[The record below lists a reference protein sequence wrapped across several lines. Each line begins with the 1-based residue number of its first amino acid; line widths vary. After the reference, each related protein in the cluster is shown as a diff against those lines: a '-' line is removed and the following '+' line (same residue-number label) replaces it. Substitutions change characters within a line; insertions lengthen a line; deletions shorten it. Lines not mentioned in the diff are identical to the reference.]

1 MDTTFTPRFDKH
13 GVREQAS
20 GSEPEI
26 KVRDMLVLKLGGDL
40 IESGGDLKRVAGDL
54 AKAAE
59 RQPTVVVH
67 GGGHEIDAEMKRAG
81 IRKQAVDGL
90 RITDESTLE
99 VAVSVLA
106 GRVNT
111 RLVAAVNAAGRPA
124 VGLTGADAKIGLAE
138 LAPPYRTNAGHVVK
152 LGLVGDPVATAP
164 PKLLSQL
171 VHAGYT
177 PIIASIGVTRD
188 GQLVN
193 VNADALAA
201 QLAVNLHATTLMV
214 AGTTA
219 GVLDIDQRSLPRVND
234 EDIERLVVTG
244 AISAG
249 MVAKLTSCR
258 AARQGGVPNVRI
270 IDGRT
275 SIDVSAETGTIID
288 TATVVPQKEKAKL

>member
-1 MDTTFTPRFDKH
+1 MDPIFTQRLPHFKD
-13 GVREQAS
+13 
-20 GSEPEI
+20 
-26 KVRDMLVLKLGGDL
+26 RDMLVLKLGGDL
-40 IESGGDLKRVAGDL
+40 IESAGDLRRVAGDL

-99 VAVSVLA
+99 VAISVLA

-124 VGLTGADAKIGLAE
+124 VGLTGADGEIGLAE
-138 LAPPYRTNAGHVVK
+138 LAPPYRTNAGHVVQ

-188 GQLVN
+188 GQLLN

-219 GVLDIDQRSLPRVND
+219 GVLDIDQRPLPRLSD
-234 EDIERLVVTG
+234 EDIERLVSDG

-249 MVAKLTSCR
+249 MVTKLASCR
-258 AARQGGVPNVRI
+258 AARRGGVQNVRI
-270 IDGRT
+270 IDGRPGL
-275 SIDVSAETGTIID
+275 DVNTVTGTIID
-288 TATVVPQKEKAKL
+288 TAMQSSPQKERVKL

>member
-13 GVREQAS
+13 GIRGQAS
-20 GSEPEI
+20 GSDPEL

-40 IESGGDLKRVAGDL
+40 IESGGDLKRVAVDL
-54 AKAAE
+54 AKAAGL
-59 RQPTVVVH
+59 QPTVVVH

-81 IRKQAVDGL
+81 IRKQVVDGL

-99 VAVSVLA
+99 VAISVLA

-124 VGLTGADAKIGLAE
+124 IGLTGADGGIGLAE
-138 LAPPYRTNAGHVVK
+138 LAPPYRTNDGHVVE
-152 LGLVGDPVATAP
+152 LGLVGNPVATTP

-201 QLAVNLHATTLMV
+201 QLAVNLQATTLMV

-219 GVLDIDQRSLPRVND
+219 GVLDIDQRSLPRVSD
-234 EDIERLVVTG
+234 EDIERLLADG

-249 MVAKLTSCR
+249 MVAKLTSCC
-258 AARQGGVPNVRI
+258 AARQGGVQNVRI

-275 SIDVSAETGTIID
+275 SIDVRAGTGTIID
-288 TATVVPQKEKAKL
+288 TAIVIPQKEKAKL